1 MEKHIT
7 LLGWLFIIF
16 NFISFLTTSLA
27 MHLFIPPEGR
37 FIAHWVTFGMFVISA
52 PGIAGGIGLLK
63 RKYWAKILVLVL
75 GFINLLH
82 FPFGT
87 ALGIYTIWLLTRK
100 ETAEFF
106 TGKPFQYQKTPA

>member
-1 MEKHIT
+1 MQKQIT
-7 LLGWLFIIF
+7 LLGWLYII
-16 NFISFLTTSLA
+16 NFIGFLTTALA

-37 FIAHWVTFGMFVISA
+37 HIAHWVTFGMFVISA
-52 PGIAGGIGLLK
+52 PGILGGIGLLK

-75 GFINLLH
+75 GVILLLH

-100 ETAEFF
+100 ETAPLFEARSS
-106 TGKPFQYQKTPA
+106 Q

>member
-16 NFISFLTTSLA
+16 SSLSFLTTALA
-27 MHLFIPPEGR
+27 MYLFLPPEGR

-52 PGIAGGIGLLK
+52 PCILGGIGLLK
-63 RKYWAKILVLVL
+63 RKYWARILALVL
-75 GFINLLH
+75 GAVLLFH

-87 ALGIYTIWLLTRK
+87 ALGIYTIYLLTRPV
-100 ETAEFF
+100 TAELFLAR
-106 TGKPFQYQKTPA
+106 K

>member
-1 MEKHIT
+1 MEKQIT
-7 LLGWLFIIF
+7 LLGWLYILFS
-16 NFISFLTTSLA
+16 FISFLTTALV
-27 MHLFIPPEGR
+27 MYLFIPSEGR

-52 PGIAGGIGLLK
+52 PGILGGTGLLK

-75 GFINLLH
+75 GFLNLLH

-100 ETAEFF
+100 ETAPLFAA
-106 TGKPFQYQKTPA
+106 KSSQ